1 MRGTSS
7 VHSWM
12 IGLLFVLFLLFLVL
26 WSEDYAQTEQQT
38 DNISMYSWQKF
49 NQTQNIQE
57 NSALLLVSVMVA
69 LVQCGQCSAWTIY
82 NKVSFTLTYTH
93 RQDRAG
99 IALRPVLWMNWP
111 WLGLSSTEPKWPQV
125 FCSTLVG
132 GALRLLQG
140 FHASFH
146 FWELFKWFSEKACNS
161 QSRHIPFRS
170 WNTETKRTEF
180 FQRLYLSLHLDLDQ
194 LRWIPG
200 SRRNIVRYIR
210 HVSVS
215 CDVSVHRSLQD
226 LVFTNV
232 VHVSPSHFNF
242 FQPLWD
248 VAWDVLDVIAKMAIK
263 WQSMRLTQPPPKIGF
278 L

>member
-1 MRGTSS
+1 MRDTSS

-57 NSALLLVSVMVA
+57 YFALLLVSLMVA
-69 LVQCGQCSAWTIY
+69 LVQFGQCMNNVQKI
-82 NKVSFTLTYTH
+82 SFTLSYTH

-111 WLGLSSTEPKWPQV
+111 WLGLSSLEPKWPQV

-132 GALRLLQG
+132 RALRLLQG

-146 FWELFKWFSEKACNS
+146 FWELFKWFSEKALNS
-161 QSRHIPFRS
+161 QSRILAYPFQILKHWNQANWIFSEALSQLTPGLGPTPVNPRIPS
-170 WNTETKRTEF
+170 KHCA
-180 FQRLYLSLHLDLDQ
+180 LH
-194 LRWIPG
+194 P
-200 SRRNIVRYIR
+200 SR
-210 HVSVS
+210 
-215 CDVSVHRSLQD
+215 
-226 LVFTNV
+226 
-232 VHVSPSHFNF
+232 
-242 FQPLWD
+242 
-248 VAWDVLDVIAKMAIK
+248 
-263 WQSMRLTQPPPKIGF
+263 
-278 L
+278 